1 MSLTP
6 KQAAFCRE
14 YLIDLNASAAARR
27 AGYSPK
33 TADRVGHQNLKK
45 LEIATEIQEA
55 MQKRSERTQITA
67 DRVLTEL
74 ARLAFSN
81 LLDFF
86 RVTPE
91 GEPAVDLTAATRE
104 QAAALTELMVE
115 DFKDGRADE
124 ARDVRRVKIKMA
136 DKRQALELLGRH
148 LGLFDA
154 KHDDQEGA
162 DALKAFVDALRA

>member
-1 MSLTP
+1 MPLTN
-6 KQAAFCRE
+6 KQRAFVRE
-14 YLIDLNASAAARR
+14 YLTDLNATQAAVR
-27 AGYSPK
+27 AGYSEK
-33 TADRVGHQNLKK
+33 TARAVGHENLTKPH
-45 LEIATEIQEA
+45 IATEIQEA
-55 MQKRSERTQITA
+55 MHERAERTNITA
-67 DRVLTEL
+67 DRVLREL
-74 ARLAFSN
+74 AKLAFSN

-86 RVTPE
+86 RLTCE
-91 GEPAVDLTAATRE
+91 GEPAVDLSNVTPE
-104 QAAALTELMVE
+104 QAAALTELTVE
-115 DFKDGRADE
+115 DFKDGRGDE